1 MKKLVVCHSAL
12 VLVAF
17 ALVNCAYA
25 LEIVSPAE
33 GEVFCAHKPE
43 HSRFLAMD
51 RDARRKQFLDK
62 AWRARIVQSDLF
74 SFPNPLRLVWK
85 DGKAPYD
92 VKIMLGGK
100 TVFATNTVETFA
112 EVHNLEIAREYVWT
126 VCSGGECAS
135 GRFRTSDTPP
145 RMMHVPGVNNIRDIG
160 GWIGLDGRRIKQGMA
175 YRSGGL
181 NYNAHTYYTCE
192 ETLAFYEAG
201 VLEDKFG
208 EIGRKVKEQIERDKG
223 EFKFDPKAPFLRKS
237 IIKEMHK
244 GRERMTPEGIH
255 IANEVLG
262 MKSDIDLRSANECW
276 GMTGSPLGDKVRWW
290 HYSILPYARM
300 ANPEVK
306 ENIKHIFKAFACI
319 NSGLHIFRIL
329 ADGLQTVV
337 RILLVDIL
345 VKIGLTHLYRQVICT
360 GAINGF
366 IGTAVCIQLYQITL
380 LFINIYTVVCHTHLL
395 GKHVA
400 THVLT
405 VHVQLDRNNVV
416 GVHCTGHL
424 TYLHCNGISH
434 K

>member
-12 VLVAF
+12 VLAAF
-17 ALVNCAYA
+17 ALINCAYA

-85 DGKAPYD
+85 EGKAPYD

-262 MKSDIDLRSANECW
+262 MKSDIDLRSADECW
-276 GMTGSPLGDKVRWW
+276 GMTGSPLGDKVKWW

-306 ENIKHIFKAFACI
+306 ENIKHIFKVFLDEKNYPIDFHCIGGADRAGSVAFLVGAVLGMSDDDLDKDWDFTCFVYESQSFGHKSRFDKLRAVFDAYPG
-319 NSGLHIFRIL
+319 NTTREKVEAYLGELGFTD
-329 ADGLQTVV
+329 ADFNKL
-337 RILLVDIL
+337 RSLLL
-345 VKIGLTHLYRQVICT
+345 EP
-360 GAINGF
+360 
-366 IGTAVCIQLYQITL
+366 
-380 LFINIYTVVCHTHLL
+380 
-395 GKHVA
+395 
-400 THVLT
+400 
-405 VHVQLDRNNVV
+405 
-416 GVHCTGHL
+416 
-424 TYLHCNGISH
+424 
-434 K
+434 

>member
-12 VLVAF
+12 VLAAF
-17 ALVNCAYA
+17 ALINCAYA

-262 MKSDIDLRSANECW
+262 MKSDIDLRSADECW
-276 GMTGSPLGDKVRWW
+276 GMTGSPLGDKVKWW

-306 ENIKHIFKAFACI
+306 ENIKHIFKVCLDEKNYPIDFHCIGGADRAGSVAFLVGAVLGMSDDDLDKDWDFTCFVYESQSFGHKSRFDKLRAVFDAYPG
-319 NSGLHIFRIL
+319 NTTREKVEAYLGELGFTD
-329 ADGLQTVV
+329 ADFNKL
-337 RILLVDIL
+337 RSLLL
-345 VKIGLTHLYRQVICT
+345 EP
-360 GAINGF
+360 
-366 IGTAVCIQLYQITL
+366 
-380 LFINIYTVVCHTHLL
+380 
-395 GKHVA
+395 
-400 THVLT
+400 
-405 VHVQLDRNNVV
+405 
-416 GVHCTGHL
+416 
-424 TYLHCNGISH
+424 
-434 K
+434 

>member
-12 VLVAF
+12 VLAAF
-17 ALVNCAYA
+17 ALINCAYA

-262 MKSDIDLRSANECW
+262 MKSDIDLRSADECW
-276 GMTGSPLGDKVRWW
+276 GMTASPLGDKVKWW

-306 ENIKHIFKAFACI
+306 ENIKHIFKVFLDEKNYPIDFHCIGGADRAGSVAFLVGAVLGMSDDDLDKDWDFTCFVYESQSFGHKSRFDKLRAVFDAYPG
-319 NSGLHIFRIL
+319 NTTREKVEAYLGELGFTD
-329 ADGLQTVV
+329 ADFNKL
-337 RILLVDIL
+337 RSLLL
-345 VKIGLTHLYRQVICT
+345 EP
-360 GAINGF
+360 
-366 IGTAVCIQLYQITL
+366 
-380 LFINIYTVVCHTHLL
+380 
-395 GKHVA
+395 
-400 THVLT
+400 
-405 VHVQLDRNNVV
+405 
-416 GVHCTGHL
+416 
-424 TYLHCNGISH
+424 
-434 K
+434 

>member
-12 VLVAF
+12 VLAAF
-17 ALVNCAYA
+17 TLINCAYA

-160 GWIGLDGRRIKQGMA
+160 GWIALDGRRIKQGMA

-237 IIKEMHK
+237 IIKEVHK

-262 MKSDIDLRSANECW
+262 MKSDIDLRSADECW
-276 GMTGSPLGDKVRWW
+276 GMTASPLGDKVKWW

-306 ENIKHIFKAFACI
+306 ENIKHIFKVFLDEKNYPIDFHCIGGADRAGSVAFLVGAVLGMSDDDLDKDWDFTCFVYESQSFGHKSRFDKLRAVFDAYPG
-319 NSGLHIFRIL
+319 NTTREKVEAYLGELGFTD
-329 ADGLQTVV
+329 ADFNKL
-337 RILLVDIL
+337 RSLLL
-345 VKIGLTHLYRQVICT
+345 EP
-360 GAINGF
+360 
-366 IGTAVCIQLYQITL
+366 
-380 LFINIYTVVCHTHLL
+380 
-395 GKHVA
+395 
-400 THVLT
+400 
-405 VHVQLDRNNVV
+405 
-416 GVHCTGHL
+416 
-424 TYLHCNGISH
+424 
-434 K
+434 

>member
-12 VLVAF
+12 VLAAF
-17 ALVNCAYA
+17 ALINCAYA

-160 GWIGLDGRRIKQGMA
+160 GWIALDGRRIKQGMA

-237 IIKEMHK
+237 IIKEVHK

-262 MKSDIDLRSANECW
+262 MKSDIDLRSADECW
-276 GMTGSPLGDKVRWW
+276 GMTASPLGDKVKWW

-306 ENIKHIFKAFACI
+306 ENIKHIFKVFLDEKNYPIDFHCIGGADRAGSVAFLVGAVLGMSDDDLDKDWDFTCFVYESQSFGHKSRFDKLRAVFDAYPG
-319 NSGLHIFRIL
+319 NTTREKVEAYLGELGFTD
-329 ADGLQTVV
+329 ADFNKL
-337 RILLVDIL
+337 RSLLL
-345 VKIGLTHLYRQVICT
+345 EP
-360 GAINGF
+360 
-366 IGTAVCIQLYQITL
+366 
-380 LFINIYTVVCHTHLL
+380 
-395 GKHVA
+395 
-400 THVLT
+400 
-405 VHVQLDRNNVV
+405 
-416 GVHCTGHL
+416 
-424 TYLHCNGISH
+424 
-434 K
+434 

>member
-12 VLVAF
+12 VLAAF
-17 ALVNCAYA
+17 ALINCAYA

-262 MKSDIDLRSANECW
+262 MKSDIDLRSADECW
-276 GMTGSPLGDKVRWW
+276 GMTGSPLGDKVKWW

-306 ENIKHIFKAFACI
+306 ENIKHIFKVFLDEKNYPIDFHCIGGADRAGSVAFLVGAVLGMSDDDLDKDWDFTCFVYESQSFGHKSRFDKLRAVFDAYPG
-319 NSGLHIFRIL
+319 NTTREKVEAYLGELGFTD
-329 ADGLQTVV
+329 ADFNKL
-337 RILLVDIL
+337 RSLLL
-345 VKIGLTHLYRQVICT
+345 EP
-360 GAINGF
+360 
-366 IGTAVCIQLYQITL
+366 
-380 LFINIYTVVCHTHLL
+380 
-395 GKHVA
+395 
-400 THVLT
+400 
-405 VHVQLDRNNVV
+405 
-416 GVHCTGHL
+416 
-424 TYLHCNGISH
+424 
-434 K
+434 